1 MIGKFYGK
9 FIPGLSLLR
18 KRSLPREKDGQEE
31 NMTDSSHIL
40 IVEDDDRLARLIS
53 AYLVREDFRVTVVDR
68 GDTAPAAILDEN
80 PDLVILDLML
90 PGKDGLTI
98 CQEVRPHFAGFIL
111 MLTARE
117 DDMDEV
123 VGLEVGA
130 DDYVKKP
137 VDPRVLLARIRAILR
152 RKPPVDLS
160 ETPESEDA
168 GESLPLVFGSLT
180 IRITAFQVLLD
191 GDAVTLTTTEF
202 DLLLLLARNAGN
214 ILSRDFLHRELRGV
228 DYDGLDRSVDM
239 GVSRL
244 RKKLGDDPKSPRRIK
259 TVWGKGYLFVEEAW

>member
-1 MIGKFYGK
+1 MID
-9 FIPGLSLLR
+9 P
-18 KRSLPREKDGQEE
+18 
-31 NMTDSSHIL
+31 SHIL

-53 AYLVREDFRVTVVDR
+53 AYLTREDFRVTVVDR
-68 GDTAPAAILDEN
+68 GDTAPAAILDQQ

-98 CQEVRPHFAGFIL
+98 CQEVRPHFPGRIM

-117 DDMDEV
+117 DDMDQV

-137 VDPRVLLARIRAILR
+137 VDPRVLLARIRAVLR
-152 RKPPVDLS
+152 RGPSATAEAPS
-160 ETPESEDA
+160 ESEPSP
-168 GESLPLVFGSLT
+168 ETLPLIFGSLT
-180 IRITAFQVLLD
+180 IQTTAFQVLLD
-191 GDAVTLTTTEF
+191 GAPVTLTTTEF

-214 ILSRDFLHRELRGV
+214 ILSRDFLHTELRGV

>member
-1 MIGKFYGK
+1 
-9 FIPGLSLLR
+9 
-18 KRSLPREKDGQEE
+18 
-31 NMTDSSHIL
+31 MTDPSHIL

-53 AYLVREDFRVTVVDR
+53 AYLIREEFRVTVVDR
-68 GDTAPAAILDEN
+68 GDTAPSAILDQN

-98 CQEVRPHFAGFIL
+98 CQEVRPHYPGLIM

-117 DDMDEV
+117 DDMDQV

-152 RKPPVDLS
+152 RRSPALAEAPP
-160 ETPESEDA
+160 ETEAAPET
-168 GESLPLVFGSLT
+168 LPLVFGSLT
-180 IRITAFQVLLD
+180 IQTAAFQVLLD
-191 GDAVTLTTTEF
+191 KEVVTLTTTEF
-202 DLLLLLARNAGN
+202 DLLLLLARNAGT

-244 RKKLGDDPKSPRRIK
+244 RKKLGDDPKSPGRIK